1 MPEERTYFPFLEKAT
16 EQTGALSCAWRK
28 VATHLLETPSQILM
42 LPSVE
47 PLTKCLPV
55 LFHLRLVMSPV
66 WWWEVTE
73 LTKHCVVLT
82 SYILMTGVVV
92 PVTTERGHI
101 SLSGSTRAGSYLDS
115 PRWGGRT
122 YR

>member
-16 EQTGALSCAWRK
+16 EQTGALSWAWRK

-55 LFHLRLVMSPV
+55 LFHLRRYSDLALVIV
-66 WWWEVTE
+66 DYDVA
-73 LTKHCVVLT
+73 T
-82 SYILMTGVVV
+82 SAL
-92 PVTTERGHI
+92 
-101 SLSGSTRAGSYLDS
+101 
-115 PRWGGRT
+115 
-122 YR
+122 

>member
-55 LFHLRLVMSPV
+55 LLHLRLVISPV

-73 LTKHCVVLT
+73 LTKHWVVLT

-92 PVTTERGHI
+92 PVTTEREREVTSHI
-101 SLSGSTRAGSYLDS
+101 I
-115 PRWGGRT
+115 RT
-122 YR
+122 N